1 MFDRQSIHIAML
13 LWGCVFSLMAAFC
26 TGISASF
33 APRKRCWMLAMQLS
47 SAVLLLSDALAWAYR
62 GSGGTVGY
70 WMVRVSNFLV
80 FAFSDIVLL
89 CFHGYVCCCLFR
101 DVPPSQQPRRVKC
114 GYGAALAGVT
124 LVVLSQFTGLYYT
137 FDAQNFYHR
146 AAWYPLSLA
155 VPMAGML
162 LDCSLLVQYRRKLS
176 RQMYFAM
183 LSYIALPFLG
193 AAVLLFYYGISL
205 ANIAIAISMILIFI
219 TSEVEQSRKMA
230 RQAEELAESRI
241 SLMLSQMQPHF
252 LYNVLNSI
260 YALCSRDPEQAKDAI
275 DKFSTYLR
283 CNMAALEQTT
293 LIPFREEYQHIQT
306 YLSLEQMRFGRR
318 VTVEY
323 EIEVSD
329 FMLPPLTVQP
339 LVENAVRHGV
349 TKKRGGGTVRLSTRR
364 TEDAVIITI
373 ADTGIGFDPEH
384 YAEDKKVHIGIRNV
398 RERLQR
404 MAGGSLTITSTPG
417 VGTTATVTLP
427 RKEKHR

>member
-26 TGISASF
+26 TGFMASF
-33 APRKRCWMLAMQLS
+33 GPKKRRWMLAMQLS
-47 SAVLLLSDALAWAYR
+47 GAVLLLSDALAWAYR
-62 GSGGTVGY
+62 GNGGAAG
-70 WMVRVSNFLV
+70 WWLVRVSNFLV

-89 CFHGYVCCCLFR
+89 FFHGYVCCYLFG
-101 DVPPSQQPRRVKC
+101 DTPPSRQPRRVRA
-114 GYGAALAGVT
+114 GYAVALAGVA

-137 FDAQNFYHR
+137 FDARNFYHR
-146 AAWYPLSLA
+146 TAWYPLSLA
-155 VPMAGML
+155 VPMIGML
-162 LDCSLLVQYRRKLS
+162 LDCSLLVQYRKKLT
-176 RQMYFAM
+176 RPLYYAM

-193 AAVLLFYYGISL
+193 AAALLFYYGISL

-219 TSEVEQSRKMA
+219 TSVVEQSRAMA
-230 RQAEELAESRI
+230 RQSEELAENRI

-252 LYNVLNSI
+252 MYNVLNSI

-293 LIPFREEYQHIQT
+293 FIPFKEEYQHIQT
-306 YLSLEQMRFGRR
+306 YLALEQMRFGRR

-323 EIEVSD
+323 DIAVSD
-329 FMLPPLTVQP
+329 FMLPPLTIQP

-349 TKKRGGGTVRLSTRR
+349 TKKRGGGTVTLSTRQ
-364 TEDAVIITI
+364 TERAIIVTI
-373 ADTGIGFDPEH
+373 TDTGIGFDPDR
-384 YAEDKKVHIGIRNV
+384 YAEDGEVHIGIRSV

-404 MAGGSLTITSTPG
+404 MAGGSLEITSTPG
-417 VGTTATVTLP
+417 VGTTAIVTLP
-427 RKEKHR
+427 RKEKRR

>member
-26 TGISASF
+26 TGVGARSAL
-33 APRKRCWMLAMQLS
+33 RRRCWMLAMQLS
-47 SAVLLLSDALAWAYR
+47 SAVLLCSDAIAWAYR
-62 GSGGTVGY
+62 GGGGMVGW

-80 FAFSDIVLL
+80 FAFSDGVLF
-89 CFHGYVCCCLFR
+89 CFHGYLCCRLFETF
-101 DVPPSQQPRRVKC
+101 PPSQQPRRVKL
-114 GYGAALAGVT
+114 GYGIALVGVA
-124 LVVLSQFTGLYYT
+124 LVVVSQFTHLYYT

-146 AAWYPLSLA
+146 AAGYPLALA
-155 VPMAGML
+155 APMAGML
-162 LDCSLLVQYRRKLS
+162 LDCSLLIQYRKRLT
-176 RQMYFAM
+176 RRMYAAM
-183 LSYIALPFLG
+183 LSYIALPFL
-193 AAVLLFYYGISL
+193 AAAALLFCYGISL
-205 ANIAIAISMILIFI
+205 ANIAIAISMVLIFI
-219 TSEVEQSRKMA
+219 TSEVEQNREMA
-230 RQAEELAESRI
+230 RQAEELAESRV

-260 YALCSRDPEQAKDAI
+260 YALCGRDPEQARDAI

-306 YLSLEQMRFGRR
+306 YLALEKIRFANR

-323 EIEVSD
+323 DIAVSD

-349 TKKRGGGTVRLSTRR
+349 TKKRGGGTVTLSTRR
-364 TEDAVIITI
+364 TEDAVVVTV
-373 ADTGIGFDPEH
+373 ADTGIGFDPAR
-384 YAEDKKVHIGIRNV
+384 YAEDGEVHIGIRSV
-398 RERLQR
+398 QERLHR

-417 VGTTATVTLP
+417 EGTVVVITLP
-427 RKEKHR
+427 QKEKHR

>member
-26 TGISASF
+26 TGFMAF
-33 APRKRCWMLAMQLS
+33 GPKKRRWMLAMQLS

-62 GSGGTVGY
+62 GGGGTVGW
-70 WMVRVSNFLV
+70 WMVRISNFLV
-80 FAFSDIVLL
+80 FVFSDIMLL
-89 CFHGYVCCCLFR
+89 LFHGYVCCYLFGDDTPVR
-101 DVPPSQQPRRVKC
+101 QQPRRVKA
-114 GYGAALAGVT
+114 GYVVALVGVA

-155 VPMAGML
+155 VPVSGML
-162 LDCSLLVQYRRKLS
+162 LDCSLLVQWRKNLT
-176 RQMYFAM
+176 RPLYYAM

-193 AAVLLFYYGISL
+193 AVALLFYYGISL
-205 ANIAIAISMILIFI
+205 VNIAIAISMILIFI
-219 TSEVEQSRKMA
+219 TSEVEQSHKMA
-230 RQAEELAESRI
+230 RQSEELAESRI

-252 LYNVLNSI
+252 MYNVLNSI

-306 YLSLEQMRFGRR
+306 YLALEQMRFGKR

-323 EIEVSD
+323 DIAVSD
-329 FMLPPLTVQP
+329 FMVPPLTVQP

-349 TKKRGGGTVRLSTRR
+349 TKKRGGGTVTLSTRQ
-364 TEDAVIITI
+364 TEKAVIVTI

-384 YAEDKKVHIGIRNV
+384 YAEDGEVHIGIRSV

-404 MAGGSLTITSTPG
+404 MAGGDLEITSTPG
-417 VGTTATVTLP
+417 VGTTAIVTLP
-427 RKEKHR
+427 RKEKRR